1 MKPKKEPVIASA
13 VSIEEIKDDA
23 IVEDDS
29 AHDYNKVIVP
39 NTMNTADTQRGR
51 YHDNIWQMQII
62 LPYMLTKSY
71 DCVV

>member
-1 MKPKKEPVIASA
+1 MKPKNEPVIASA

-51 YHDNIWQMQII
+51 YHDNILDIFLADANNFAIYAYKI
-62 LPYMLTKSY
+62 L
-71 DCVV
+71 